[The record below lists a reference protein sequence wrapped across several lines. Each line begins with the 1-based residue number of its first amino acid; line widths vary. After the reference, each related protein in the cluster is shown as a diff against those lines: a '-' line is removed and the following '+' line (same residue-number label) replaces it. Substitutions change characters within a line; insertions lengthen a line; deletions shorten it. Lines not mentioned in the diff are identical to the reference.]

1 VKHGKPNHFHDN
13 MENDPRGKPMDEW
26 VKDVGKSESRSIM
39 ARIRVQYLPG
49 TANSADA
56 KAARLISELYK
67 LLESRQRG

>member
-1 VKHGKPNHFHDN
+1 
-13 MENDPRGKPMDEW
+13 MDEW